1 MKNLKGFIFFLCI
14 IIFSGLGISFYQ
26 EGLDCS
32 PNQVDKDGVCVTPK
46 KKEDNT
52 FIVMIILISIIVW
65 LVMIKQNS

>member
-26 EGLDCS
+26 EGLDCA
-32 PNQVDKDGVCVTPK
+32 QEKDGVCVTP

-52 FIVMIILISIIVW
+52 FIVMIILIAIIVW
-65 LVMIKQNS
+65 MVMIKQNS

>member
-1 MKNLKGFIFFLCI
+1 MKIIKGFIFFLCI

-32 PNQVDKDGVCVTPK
+32 QEKDGVCVKPK

-52 FIVMIILISIIVW
+52 FIVMIILIAIIVW
-65 LVMIKQNS
+65 LVMIKQNT

>member
-32 PNQVDKDGVCVTPK
+32 QEKDGVCVTPK
-46 KKEDNT
+46 KDNT
-52 FIVMIILISIIVW
+52 FIVIIILIAIIVW
-65 LVMIKQNS
+65 MVMIKQNS